1 MPPLTASRRQ
11 RTPLLTDFR
20 RIAAAFPGQ
29 AILLANV
36 SNAFTLQGSAMIDKG
51 NFYAAMFIVLAA
63 GCFISYFALGYA
75 TNLVSQVRAM
85 MVHRRRNWPT
95 KRKWKMKAQST

>member
-1 MPPLTASRRQ
+1 MLPPTASKRQ
-11 RTPLLTDFR
+11 KTPLLTYFR

-75 TNLVSQVRAM
+75 TNLVSQVRGYDGA
-85 MVHRRRNWPT
+85 PT
-95 KRKWKMKAQST
+95 KKLGGQKK